1 MTVLDTVRGS
11 ALINAPIEL
20 VGRNIVVS
28 MAWIVGLTLAPMSLA
43 FPAAAL
49 LLTVYLFGL

>member
-1 MTVLDTVRGS
+1 MTVLDTVRQSGV
-11 ALINAPIEL
+11 INAPIEL
-20 VGRNIVVS
+20 VGRNIVVA
-28 MAWIVGLTLAPMSLA
+28 MAWIVGLTMAPMSLA